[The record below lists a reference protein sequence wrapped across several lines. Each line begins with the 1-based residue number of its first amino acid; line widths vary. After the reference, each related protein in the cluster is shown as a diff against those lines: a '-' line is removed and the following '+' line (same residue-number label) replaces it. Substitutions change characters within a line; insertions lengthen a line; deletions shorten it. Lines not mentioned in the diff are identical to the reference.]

1 MGLAASAY
9 MSKPTRATRSGMM
22 VMSMPGKVCGLG
34 RRRTRLERIVSGP
47 MSDDGKAGRA
57 PYESPA
63 LRRVAVEDLRG
74 TKWEEL
80 VRALQAELAAPA
92 MPSDTEGPSR

>member
-1 MGLAASAY
+1 
-9 MSKPTRATRSGMM
+9 
-22 VMSMPGKVCGLG
+22 
-34 RRRTRLERIVSGP
+34 